1 MGGNRSCTV
10 RGDMA
15 ISLASPHPDTAARF
29 DTRREDTVLRVTLAG
44 HWVLAEARRLDQA
57 LRALDTKGCQRI
69 EIDYGAVERLDTVG
83 AWLLLRT
90 QRDLEARHLSVAI
103 VNVPEAF
110 QPLVHTITHD
120 CTAPPVE
127 LPQHHN
133 FIWLLERIGRAVFA
147 MGHWSYE
154 LLEFFGG
161 VAYETVATIL
171 HPRRLRVAALIHQ
184 IDETGLNALPIL
196 GLLSFLIGVVFAFQG
211 ADQLR
216 KFGAEVFT
224 VNLLA
229 VSILREIG
237 GLMAAIIVAGR
248 SGSAFTAQI
257 GTMKVNEE
265 IDALETL
272 GMNTVEVLVL
282 PRVIGLVI
290 ALPLLTFYANVMG
303 LTGGAIMS
311 YFDLGI
317 TIPAFLRQ
325 LQSALTDWTFWV
337 GIIKAPVFAFIIAL
351 VGCFEGLKVE
361 RNAGSVGRMTTQSVV
376 ASIFLVIIADAMFSV
391 MFDLLDI

>member
-1 MGGNRSCTV
+1 
-10 RGDMA
+10 MA
-15 ISLASPHPDTAARF
+15 ISTAPARH
-29 DTRREDTVLRVTLAG
+29 DAAAWYETRRDGKTLRLSLG
-44 HWVLAEARRLDQA
+44 GRWVLAEASRLDRRLHG
-57 LRALDTKGCQRI
+57 LGTEGCQRV
-69 EIDYGAVERLDTVG
+69 EIDCAALERLDTAG
-83 AWLLLRT
+83 AWLVLRT
-90 QRDLEARHLSVAI
+90 RRQFEDRHIAVEM
-103 VNVPEAF
+103 VGVPEAF
-110 QPLVHTITHD
+110 RPLVHTMDHD
-120 CTAPPVE
+120 CVAPPVE
-127 LPQHHN
+127 IVIHN
-133 FIWLLERIGRAVFA
+133 PLSRVLERVGRSVFA
-147 MGHWSYE
+147 MGHWAFE

-171 HPRRLRVAALIHQ
+171 QPRRLRLAALVHQ
-184 IDETGLNALPIL
+184 IDETGLNAMPIL

-216 KFGAEVFT
+216 RFGAEVFT

-272 GMNTVEVLVL
+272 GMNAVEVLVL
-282 PRVIGLVI
+282 PRVLGLIV
-290 ALPLLTFYANVMG
+290 ALPLLTFYSNIMG
-303 LTGGAIMS
+303 MAGGALMS

-317 TIPAFLRQ
+317 TLPAFLRQ
-325 LQSALTDWTFWV
+325 LHSALTNWTFWV

-376 ASIFLVIIADAMFSV
+376 ASIFLVIVADAMFSIL
-391 MFDLLDI
+391 FSLLQI